1 MPSRPARPDS
11 SASTAAPTA
20 VRGYRGSQKL
30 VHWLTVAAVAAQFA
44 VGYNLDLDG
53 DCDPPGEDRSG
64 GDTSDAF
71 EDRLD
76 RLEDACEA
84 RADDYDLLGGGFDL
98 AEVHLLLGL
107 TVLALGVVRP
117 LWRRVAGLPPWS
129 EHLSDG
135 QRRLVHWTERALL
148 ALLVLVPFSGIVLV
162 ATGDDAWLPLHV
174 AAHVAFFVALAAH
187 LSTNLRPVI
196 LRRML

>member
-1 MPSRPARPDS
+1 MPTTD
-11 SASTAAPTA
+11 AP
-20 VRGYRGSQKL
+20 RGYRTSQKL
-30 VHWLTVAAVAAQFA
+30 LHWLTVLAMAAQFA
-44 VGYNLDLDG
+44 VGYNLDLDE
-53 DCDPPGEDRSG
+53 DCDPPGEELSG

-107 TVLALGVVRP
+107 TVLLLGLVRP
-117 LWRRVAGLPPWS
+117 LVRRAAGLPPWS
-129 EHLSDG
+129 EHLSAR
-135 QRRLVHWTERALL
+135 QRTLAHWTERALMI
-148 ALLVLVPFSGIVLV
+148 LLVVVPLSGLLLVG
-162 ATGDDAWLPLHV
+162 TGDDAWLPLHV

-187 LSTNLRPVI
+187 LSSNLRPAI

>member
-1 MPSRPARPDS
+1 MPVG
-11 SASTAAPTA
+11 SAPPETSAD

-30 VHWLTVAAVAAQFA
+30 LHWLTVLAVAAQLA

-53 DCDPPGEDRSG
+53 EDCDPPGEERSG
-64 GDTSDAF
+64 GDTTDQF

-84 RADDYDLLGGGFDL
+84 RADDYDLLGGGVDL
-98 AEVHLLLGL
+98 AELHLVLGL
-107 TVLALGVVRP
+107 TVLALGVLRP
-117 LWRRVAGLPPWS
+117 LVRRVAGLPPWS
-129 EHLSDG
+129 EHLSAG
-135 QRRLVHWTERALL
+135 QRRLAGLTEKALML
-148 ALLVLVPFSGIVLV
+148 LLVVVPLSGLVLLG
-162 ATGDDAWLPLHV
+162 TGDDSWLPLHV

-187 LSTNLRPVI
+187 LFTNLRPAI

>member
-1 MPSRPARPDS
+1 VTNAGE
-11 SASTAAPTA
+11 
-20 VRGYRGSQKL
+20 VRGYRASQKL
-30 VHWLTVAAVAAQFA
+30 LHWLTVVAVAAQFA
-44 VGYNLDLDG
+44 VGYLLDLDG

-64 GDTSDAF
+64 GDTSDAEEERF
-71 EDRLD
+71 D
-76 RLEDACEA
+76 RLEELCEA

-107 TVLALGVVRP
+107 TVLMLGVVRP

-148 ALLVLVPFSGIVLV
+148 ALLVVVPLSGIVLV
-162 ATGDDAWLPLHV
+162 ATGDDDWLPLHV

>member
-1 MPSRPARPDS
+1 MTTTGEA
-11 SASTAAPTA
+11 
-20 VRGYRGSQKL
+20 RGYRTSQKVL
-30 VHWLTVAAVAAQFA
+30 HWVTVVAVAAQLT
-44 VGYNLDLDG
+44 VGYTLDLDDG
-53 DCDPPGEDRSG
+53 CDPPGEDVSG
-64 GDTSDAF
+64 GDTSDA
-71 EDRLD
+71 EEERLD
-76 RLEDACEA
+76 RLEERCEA

-98 AEVHLLLGL
+98 AELHLALGL

-117 LWRRVAGLPPWS
+117 LWRKVAGLPPWS

-148 ALLVLVPFSGIVLV
+148 LLLVVVPLSGIVLV
-162 ATGDDAWLPLHV
+162 ATGDDAWLPLHIG
-174 AAHVAFFVALAAH
+174 AHVAFFAALAAH